1 MTTFVDLSS
10 FEEQASGL
18 IAYFNILLKQHRGE
32 DAPKFTESQKTADE
46 AKLKEILTNLISN
59 QGLVFQEA
67 QEKEI
72 ENCFNVICSLLRK
85 LDIVSVDELAKKLI
99 ENVVSDKTD
108 RPLLRLKILNNLYNM
123 FDSDSI
129 SRYEVF
135 MSILQYALDS
145 NNTEVVIPHFK
156 NIDEWI
162 KTWATNT
169 EQTRKIYRLVSHIL
183 QVSNKS
189 LQAYHTLIK
198 YLRTFEST
206 DEEALV
212 SAKEAGVR
220 AASQAIKL
228 SEVNQFDELLEIPAI
243 KQLQSDPVHSKL
255 YELLQLFA
263 HEKLESFTNF
273 HKNNPDYLESVGIS
287 HDDSLKKIRLLSIAT
302 LAVESNEIPY
312 SKIAQ
317 TLMIEEEEV
326 EGWVV
331 LAISAKLI
339 DAKMNQ
345 VKRIVIVSQS
355 TYRMFTQDQWKQLKS
370 QVVSWQ
376 KNIQSLLVVVR
387 SNEGPNSFATLAAAR
402 S

>member
-10 FEEQASGL
+10 YEEQASGL
-18 IAYFNILLKQHRGE
+18 IAYFNNLLKQHRGD
-32 DAPKFTESQKTADE
+32 DAPKFTEPQKTADE

-59 QGLVFQEA
+59 QALVFQEG

-99 ENVVSDKTD
+99 ENVVSDKAD

-135 MSILQYALDS
+135 VSILQYALDS

-156 NIDEWI
+156 YVDEWI
-162 KTWATNT
+162 KIWAANT
-169 EQTRKIYRLVSHIL
+169 EQSRKIYKLISHIL

-189 LQAYHTLIK
+189 LQSYHALIK
-198 YLRTFEST
+198 YLRTFDATE
-206 DEEALV
+206 EEALV

-220 AASQAIKL
+220 AASQAIKFP
-228 SEVNQFDELLEIPAI
+228 EVNEFDELLEIPAI

-273 HKNNPDYLESVGIS
+273 HLNNPDYLETIGIS
-287 HDDSLKKIRLLSIAT
+287 HDESLKKMRLLSLAT
-302 LAVESNEIPY
+302 LAVENNEIPY

-317 TLMIEEEEV
+317 TLKIEEDEV
-326 EGWVV
+326 ESWVV
-331 LAISAKLI
+331 LAITAKLI
-339 DAKMNQ
+339 EAKMNQ
-345 VKRIVIVSQS
+345 VKRTVIVSLS
-355 TYRMFTQDQWKQLKS
+355 THRVFTQDQWKQLQC
-370 QVVSWQ
+370 QVQSWQ
-376 KNIQSLLVVVR
+376 KNIQSLLDVVR
-387 SNEGPNSFATLAAAR
+387 NSEGPNPFATLAAAR